1 MLELEKRGIPTVICA
16 ASYFA
21 NDAEVSAR
29 AFGFDT
35 VAMATMEKATAAH
48 SPEELHRMVDNSIDQ
63 VINGLTKPVV
73 RRKAEAA
80 APSKMITIQGDDLLD
95 ATEKMNRQFLGQGW
109 SDGFPLVPPT
119 SQAVERMLTGTHLSR
134 DKVICELEPGNG
146 IATVQKI
153 AINAVMAGCRPE
165 HMPVLITGVRAIAE
179 PIMQLR
185 NQTMSTASQAPFF
198 LLNGPIAKE
207 LNINSKCG
215 ALGPS
220 SASYANTVIGR
231 AMSLIIMNIG
241 HAYPG
246 VMAMGDQGSPLKY
259 SLCVAENEED
269 SPWEPLHVAKG
280 YDKDTSTLSVMYVY
294 GMSSFQDMASYT
306 AEALAKGLCTTVA
319 NVASLGNGLW
329 VTGRMGDRR
338 YNAFA
343 REEDLVLLCPEQA
356 QVFARDGWGKDTLRQ
371 YLYDHARVPL
381 ELILLSKTALAMKE
395 AHPELAWMLDQPEL
409 PIPIVETPD
418 CFQIA
423 VVGSAGSTSFYF
435 EGARQLFTLP
445 VRDE

>member
-1 MLELEKRGIPTVICA
+1 MLELEKRGISTVLWA
-16 ASYFA
+16 ASNFA

-29 AFGFDT
+29 AFGFNT
-35 VAMATMEKATAAH
+35 LAIATLEKDTAAR
-48 SPEELHRMVDNSIDQ
+48 SSEELYRIVDNSFDQ
-63 VINGLTKPVV
+63 ITDGLTKPVT
-73 RRKAEAA
+73 RRKAEAV
-80 APSKMITIQGDDLLD
+80 APSKMLTFQGDDQLD
-95 ATEKMNRQFLGQGW
+95 AAEKMNRHFVDQGW

-119 SQAVERMLTGTHLSR
+119 AQAVKRVLAGTQLNW

-146 IATVQKI
+146 LATVEKIAT
-153 AINAVMAGCRPE
+153 NAVMAGCQPE
-165 HMPVLITGVRAIAE
+165 HMPVLITAVRAIAE

-185 NQTMSTASQAPFF
+185 NQTMSTASQAPLL
-198 LLNGPIAKE
+198 LLNGPIAEE

-215 ALGPS
+215 ALGPN
-220 SASYANTVIGR
+220 SASYANSVIGR
-231 AMSLIIMNIG
+231 ALSLIIMNIG

-246 VMAMGDQGSPLKY
+246 IMAMGDQGSPLKY

-269 SPWEPLHVAKG
+269 SPWEPFHVEKG
-280 YDKDTSTLSVMYVY
+280 YDKDISTLSVMYVY
-294 GMSSFQDMASYT
+294 GMCSFQDMASYT
-306 AEALAKGLCTTVA
+306 AESLARGLCTAVTDA
-319 NVASLGNGLW
+319 ASLGSGLW
-329 VTGRMGDRR
+329 VTGRMGDSR

-343 REEDLVLLCPEQA
+343 REENLVLLCPEQA
-356 QVFARDGWGKDTLRQ
+356 QIFARDGWGKNTLRQ

-381 ELILLSKTALAMKE
+381 ELVLLSKTALAMKD
-395 AHPELAWMLDQPEL
+395 AHPELTWMLDHPEL

-435 EGARQLFTLP
+435 QGARSIFTLP